1 MAKYNQGLLA
11 QFSGKVGPVVGSSWK
26 GISYLRSNPRKTRN
40 RDASMKT
47 EIQTAKFKLA
57 SSFVKAIASLLLR
70 SLPTVKSTT
79 ITFSILVAPNT
90 SWNYRTA
97 HSTHQTYHQKS

>member
-1 MAKYNQGLLA
+1 MGKYNQGVLG

-26 GISYLRSNPRKTRN
+26 GIGYLRSNARKTRN

-57 SSFVKAIASLLLR
+57 SSLRTVRRSMPTFMSDSPLR
-70 SLPTVKSTT
+70 SDRRDDAKPRWR
-79 ITFSILVAPNT
+79 T
-90 SWNYRTA
+90 S
-97 HSTHQTYHQKS
+97 